1 MAGKIRQ
8 IIDEILNKRAKG
20 NEMLTTI
27 IQSKMLLIGVNPNRY
42 TLQSA
47 DDPLIIAKL
56 EKLTKQFNIFPD

>member
-47 DDPLIIAKL
+47 DDPLIIAVGKA
-56 EKLTKQFNIFPD
+56 D

>member
-47 DDPLIIAKL
+47 DDPLIIAEL